1 MKPARIL
8 LTTALSL
15 SLAGAAMAN
24 TFGSVEPIPNPA
36 VLDTG
41 RSGTSPGSTRGLCQ
55 RGSCECGLSTT

>member
-24 TFGSVEPIPNPA
+24 TFGSVEPIPNS
-36 VLDTG
+36 TSSTRG
-41 RSGTSPGSTRGLCQ
+41 CSGTSRWKCARPLPGGSCSAASSTR
-55 RGSCECGLSTT
+55 